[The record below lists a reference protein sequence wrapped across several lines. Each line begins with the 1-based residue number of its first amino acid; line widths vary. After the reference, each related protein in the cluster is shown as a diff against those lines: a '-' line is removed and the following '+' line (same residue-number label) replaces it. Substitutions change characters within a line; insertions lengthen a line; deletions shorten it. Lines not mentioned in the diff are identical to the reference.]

1 MNILFTFPGQGPQVP
16 DMLHRL
22 PENSLTQDL
31 LTQASSVLGSDS
43 LGLDTADALRST
55 RAVQLCLLIAG
66 VVWAKQLQAEG
77 VEPDFCSGLSIGAFP
92 AAVMAGALRFDDAVR
107 LVALRGQLMQQAY
120 PQGYGLS
127 AITGLSQDQ
136 VSTLL
141 QQVNSPSTPVYLA
154 NINAEDQLVIA
165 GSDSAMQQVL
175 SLAKVKGA
183 QKTHR
188 LAVSVP
194 SHCALLDEPAA
205 KLVKAFE
212 SVSLQRPTCG
222 YLSGTTGRVY
232 WQPEKIADDLAMNM
246 ARTVN
251 WRDAMVAAYQRDV
264 RLAIEMPPGSVL
276 TGLTRRAMDQGEALS
291 LCQSGIPMTR
301 TLAVRLRE
309 RTGS

>member
-22 PENSLTQDL
+22 PENPLTQDL
-31 LTQASSVLGSDS
+31 LTQASTALGSNV
-43 LGLDTADALRST
+43 LALDTADALRST

-66 VVWAKQLQAEG
+66 VVWAKQLQAAG

-92 AAVMAGALRFDDAVR
+92 AAVISGALCFDDAVR

-127 AITGLSQDQ
+127 AIIGLSQDH
-136 VSTLL
+136 VSRLL
-141 QQVNSPSTPVYLA
+141 QQVNSPQMPVYLA
-154 NINAEDQLVIA
+154 NINAEDQMVIA

-175 SLAKVKGA
+175 SLAKGQGA
-183 QKTHR
+183 KKTHQ

-205 KLVKAFE
+205 KLVNAFK
-212 SVSLQRPTCG
+212 SVRLHCPTCG

-232 WQPEKIADDLAMNM
+232 WQPEKIAEDLAMNM
-246 ARTVN
+246 SRTVN

-276 TGLTRRAMDQGEALS
+276 TGLTRRAMEQGEALS
-291 LCQSGIPMTR
+291 LCQSGIPMAR
-301 TLAVRLRE
+301 ILAGRLRE
-309 RTGS
+309 RVGS